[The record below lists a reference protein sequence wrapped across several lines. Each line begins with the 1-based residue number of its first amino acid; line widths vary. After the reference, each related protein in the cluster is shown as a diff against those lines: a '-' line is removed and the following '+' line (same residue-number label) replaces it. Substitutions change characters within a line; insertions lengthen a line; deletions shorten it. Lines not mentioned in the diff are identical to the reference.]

1 MSSDGHCLFGCM
13 SLKTGSNVI
22 AILGITS
29 TLSFL
34 IAELITLLAIVST
47 NEIPGLFYFYESIK
61 VHTFSITSIS
71 LAWTTLNVLVGI
83 LFVVNVLLLF
93 GISKKKHAA
102 LLIWLIINLLIL
114 LVSHII
120 ILANMYLTQRGIL

>member
-1 MSSDGHCLFGCM
+1 MSSDERCLFGCM

-29 TLSFL
+29 TLFFL
-34 IAELITLLAIVST
+34 IAELITLLLIVPLIVS
-47 NEIPGLFYFYESIK
+47 NDEIPAFFSFYESFKI
-61 VHTFSITSIS
+61 HRFS
-71 LAWTTLNVLVGI
+71 LFNPLNVLVGI
-83 LFVVNVLLLF
+83 LCVVNCLLLLF
-93 GISKKKHAA
+93 GISKKKHAV

-120 ILANMYLTQRGIL
+120 ILANSTQRGIL

>member
-1 MSSDGHCLFGCM
+1 MSSDGRCLFGCM
-13 SLKTGSNVI
+13 SLKTGSNII

-29 TLSFL
+29 TLSLL

-47 NEIPGLFYFYESIK
+47 DEIPAFFYFYESIK
-61 VHTFSITSIS
+61 IHTFS
-71 LAWTTLNVLVGI
+71 LFKPLNVLVGI

-120 ILANMYLTQRGIL
+120 ILANMHLTQRGIL

>member
-1 MSSDGHCLFGCM
+1 MSSDERCLFGCM

-29 TLSFL
+29 TLFFL
-34 IAELITLLAIVST
+34 IAELITILLIVS
-47 NEIPGLFYFYESIK
+47 NDKIPAFFSFYESFKI
-61 VHTFSITSIS
+61 HRFS
-71 LAWTTLNVLVGI
+71 LFNPLNVLVGI
-83 LFVVNVLLLF
+83 LCVVNCLLLLF

-120 ILANMYLTQRGIL
+120 ILANIYSTQRGIL

>member
-1 MSSDGHCLFGCM
+1 MSSDGRCLFGCM
-13 SLKTGSNVI
+13 SLKTGSNII

-34 IAELITLLAIVST
+34 IAELITLLAIVSID
-47 NEIPGLFYFYESIK
+47 EIPAFFYFYESIK
-61 VHTFSITSIS
+61 IHTFSVTSIS
-71 LAWTTLNVLVGI
+71 FAWITLNVLVVI

-93 GISKKKHAA
+93 GISKKKHTV

>member
-34 IAELITLLAIVST
+34 IAELITLLVIVST
-47 NEIPGLFYFYESIK
+47 DEIPAFFYFYGTIK
-61 VHTFSITSIS
+61 NHTFAITLIS
-71 LAWTTLNVLVGI
+71 FALVNVLVGI

>member
-1 MSSDGHCLFGCM
+1 MSSDERCLFGCM

-29 TLSFL
+29 TLFFL
-34 IAELITLLAIVST
+34 IAELITILLIVSYDD
-47 NEIPGLFYFYESIK
+47 IPALFSFYESFKI
-61 VHTFSITSIS
+61 HRFSLFNLI
-71 LAWTTLNVLVGI
+71 NVLVVI
-83 LFVVNVLLLF
+83 LFVVNCLLLF

-114 LVSHII
+114 FVSHII
-120 ILANMYLTQRGIL
+120 ILENIFLTQRGIL

>member
-1 MSSDGHCLFGCM
+1 MSSDERCLFGCM

-29 TLSFL
+29 TLFFL
-34 IAELITLLAIVST
+34 IAELITVLLIVS
-47 NEIPGLFYFYESIK
+47 NDKIPAFFSFYESFKI
-61 VHTFSITSIS
+61 HRFS
-71 LAWTTLNVLVGI
+71 LFNPLNVLVGI
-83 LFVVNVLLLF
+83 LCVVNCLLLF
-93 GISKKKHAA
+93 GISKKKHAV

-120 ILANMYLTQRGIL
+120 ILANSTQRGIL

>member
-1 MSSDGHCLFGCM
+1 MSSDERCLFGCN

-29 TLSFL
+29 TLFFL
-34 IAELITLLAIVST
+34 IAELITILLIVS
-47 NEIPGLFYFYESIK
+47 NDGIPALFSFYESFKI
-61 VHTFSITSIS
+61 HRFSLFNLI
-71 LAWTTLNVLVGI
+71 NVLVGI
-83 LFVVNVLLLF
+83 LFVVNCLLLF

-114 LVSHII
+114 FVSHII
-120 ILANMYLTQRGIL
+120 ILANIFLTQRGIL

>member
-47 NEIPGLFYFYESIK
+47 TDEIPAFFYFYESIK
-61 VHTFSITSIS
+61 IHTFSLTW
-71 LAWTTLNVLVGI
+71 AWNSLNVLVGI
-83 LFVVNVLLLF
+83 LFLVNVLLLF

>member
-1 MSSDGHCLFGCM
+1 MSSDGGCLFGCM

-29 TLSFL
+29 TSSFL

-47 NEIPGLFYFYESIK
+47 DEIPAFFYFYESIK
-61 VHTFSITSIS
+61 NHTFAITLIS
-71 LAWTTLNVLVGI
+71 FALNVLVAI

-93 GISKKKHAA
+93 GITNKKHTV
-102 LLIWLIINLLIL
+102 LRIWLIINLLIL

-120 ILANMYLTQRGIL
+120 KSV